1 MKFIADFHIHSKY
14 SRATSKNI
22 DLVGLEIGAQKK
34 GIKVI
39 GTGDFT
45 HPGWFNELKNNLQES
60 EPGLFLN
67 KHSISAKEDK
77 DRPRFILTSEISC
90 IYKKNDR
97 VRKIHIVLIAPSL
110 KVVEKINNTL
120 GEDYNLKSDGRP
132 ILGLDAEELL
142 KTVLDISPDILFVPA
157 HCFTPWFSI
166 FGSKSGFN
174 SVQECFGES
183 SKYIYALETG
193 LSADP
198 AMIWMNPDGQ
208 RLTLLSNSDAHSV
221 EKLGREA
228 NVFDANLDYFD
239 IVDTIKKKDNKRFL
253 NTIEFYP
260 QEGKYYYDGH
270 MACSFSCSPQ
280 ESKKYGNKCP
290 KCGQNLIIGVLN
302 RSQEIAD
309 KPYGFIPEGAIP
321 YKNIVPLPEIITQAL
336 GLNSFTKKAEI
347 EYNEMIQKIGPEFHI
362 LVDAPL
368 EEVYKKTRPE
378 IAQGIEKVRKGD
390 VAIIPGYDGVF
401 GKVGFSV
408 KKETLKPQQV
418 LGI

>member
-1 MKFIADFHIHSKY
+1 MKFIADFHIHSRF
-14 SRATSKNI
+14 SRATSKSI
-22 DLVGLEIGAQKK
+22 DLTGLEIGAQKK
-34 GIKVI
+34 GIQVL

-67 KHSISAKEDK
+67 KHSISSRPDSE
-77 DRPRFILTSEISC
+77 RPRFILTSEISC
-90 IYKKNDR
+90 IYKKGDK
-97 VRKIHIVLIAPSL
+97 VRKIHVVLVAPSL
-110 KVVEKINNTL
+110 EVVEKINNTL

-142 KTVLDISPDILFVPA
+142 KTVLEISSEILFIPA

-174 SVQECFGES
+174 SVEECFGKS

-208 RLTLLSNSDAHSV
+208 RLTLLSNSDAHSI

-228 NVFDANLDYFD
+228 NVFDANLDYFEIAD
-239 IVDTIKKKDNKRFL
+239 IIKKKDAKRFL

-270 MACSFSCSPQ
+270 MACGFSCSPQ

-302 RSQEIAD
+302 RSQEIAN
-309 KPYGFIPEGAIP
+309 KPYGFVPEGAIP
-321 YKNIVPLPEIITQAL
+321 FKNIVPLPEIISQAMN
-336 GLNSFTKKAEI
+336 LNSFTKKAEI
-347 EYNEMIQKIGPEFHI
+347 EYNEIIQKIGPEFYV

-368 EEVYKKTRPE
+368 EEIYKNTRPE
-378 IAQGIEKVRKGD
+378 IAQGIQKVREGD
-390 VAIIPGYDGVF
+390 VQIVPGYDGIF
-401 GKVGFSV
+401 GKVGFKV
-408 KKETLKPQQV
+408 NKQALKPQQV